1 LTDAR
6 DAAQRKD
13 LGLAL
18 ALSAGLHLAA
28 AMTLD
33 LVPGHWRHG
42 LQPALQVRLR
52 PAPGAFGIA
61 EAAAAELERSSEARR
76 GLAASKTQ
84 GGSSVP
90 MTERYYRNSEVDQQ
104 AVPIVQGPLVFPEQ
118 AYVSKL
124 AGTVR
129 ARVYIDERGK
139 VVSVKIVQARP
150 VRGVFED
157 AALEALSQVRYRP
170 ALLAGEPVKS
180 QKLIEVTFN
189 PYEEQAPAA
198 K

>member
-1 LTDAR
+1 
-6 DAAQRKD
+6 
-13 LGLAL
+13 
-18 ALSAGLHLAA
+18 
-28 AMTLD
+28 MTLD
-33 LVPGHWRHG
+33 LVPGYWRHG
-42 LQPALQVRLR
+42 LQPALKVRLR
-52 PAPGAFGIA
+52 PAPAVLGIS
-61 EAAAAELERSSEARR
+61 EAAAAERKESADER
-76 GLAASKTQ
+76 GLAASKAQ
-84 GGSSVP
+84 SGSSAP
-90 MTERYYRNSEVDQQ
+90 MAERYYRNSEVDVQ
-104 AVPIVQGPLVFPEQ
+104 AVPIVQGPLIFPEQ

-124 AGTVR
+124 TGSVR
-129 ARVYIDERGK
+129 ARVYIDERGN
-139 VVSVKIVQARP
+139 VVSVQIVAARP

>member
-6 DAAQRKD
+6 DAAQRTD

-18 ALSAGLHLAA
+18 ALSAGLHITAV
-28 AMTLD
+28 MTLD
-33 LVPGHWRHG
+33 LVPGGWRHG

-52 PAPGAFGIA
+52 PAPAAFGIG
-61 EAAAAELERSSEARR
+61 EAAAAEVT

-84 GGSSVP
+84 SGSSVP
-90 MTERYYRNSEVDQQ
+90 MAEHYYRNSEVDQR
-104 AVPIVQGPLVFPEQ
+104 AVPIVHGPLVFPEQ
-118 AYVSKL
+118 AYLSRL
-124 AGTVR
+124 AGTIR
-129 ARVYIDERGK
+129 ARVYIDERGN
-139 VVSVKIVQARP
+139 VVSVKIVQAQP

-157 AALEALSQVRYRP
+157 AALQALSQVRYRP
-170 ALLAGEPVKS
+170 ALLAGQAVKS
-180 QKLIEVTFN
+180 QKLVAVSFN